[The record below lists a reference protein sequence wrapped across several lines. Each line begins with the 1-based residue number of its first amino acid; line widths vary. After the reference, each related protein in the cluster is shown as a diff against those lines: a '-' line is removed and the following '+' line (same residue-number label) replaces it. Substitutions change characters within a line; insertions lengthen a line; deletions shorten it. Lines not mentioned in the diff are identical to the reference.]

1 MTDIQ
6 ASGEVS
12 ERGSWKGRCWEEGG
26 GGMGGSSE

>member
-12 ERGSWKGRCWEEGG
+12 ERGSWKGRCWEEGVRGTG
-26 GGMGGSSE
+26 GVSE